1 MRFEESC
8 WTLVGF
14 LFDAYGV
21 LYDFYG
27 FGMILFVMKIVVEVL
42 LLVDEVFVEV
52 KMRLIGLSQVRLVVD
67 VVLPLLL
74 DEFEFVPLDVSVGD
88 E

>member
-1 MRFEESC
+1 M
-8 WTLVGF
+8 
-14 LFDAYGV
+14 

-27 FGMILFVMKIVVEVL
+27 FGMVLFVMKIVVEVL

>member
-1 MRFEESC
+1 M
-8 WTLVGF
+8 
-14 LFDAYGV
+14 